1 MNKEYFL
8 IGYRHRVTLKGYY
21 VLDRVVTQSLREAE
35 KDLKYRNDD
44 FKKLIQ
50 KYDLIISEAKRWVE

>member
-8 IGYRHRVTLKGYY
+8 IGFRHRLTLRGYYCLDRIVAQTLK
-21 VLDRVVTQSLREAE
+21 EAE
-35 KDLKYRNDD
+35 KSFKYRNND

-50 KYDLIISEAKRWVE
+50 KYDLIICEAKKWMT